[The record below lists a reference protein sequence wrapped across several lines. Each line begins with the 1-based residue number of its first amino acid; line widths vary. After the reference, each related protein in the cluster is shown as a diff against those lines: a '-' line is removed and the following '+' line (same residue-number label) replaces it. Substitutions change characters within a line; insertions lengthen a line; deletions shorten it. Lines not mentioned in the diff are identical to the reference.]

1 MAWAAQSWITGLLV
15 IVTSFTWF
23 FGFAHDHHERL
34 ATVYPPL
41 LIIALLPL
49 AWKIRSR
56 TLYMLTFLGFISA
69 MLTLAWAQLGRER
82 YSLIAFAAAGLA
94 AWAVGE
100 FHRTS
105 GVMAEFGRPV
115 SSLGIATLA
124 ASAYFWSFR
133 EVWRGGSYFGVNR
146 LQWLIPVG
154 SALAIGAALIVRTWS
169 KMDK

>member
-1 MAWAAQSWITGLLV
+1 SALLAFHAAGYWLRHKSDWPRLGHALIFCGCLVFGANIGLVAQVYQVSGSWYRALGAWAIGALVMAWAAQSWITGLLV

-82 YSLIAFAAAGLA
+82 
-94 AWAVGE
+94 
-100 FHRTS
+100 
-105 GVMAEFGRPV
+105 
-115 SSLGIATLA
+115 
-124 ASAYFWSFR
+124 
-133 EVWRGGSYFGVNR
+133 
-146 LQWLIPVG
+146 
-154 SALAIGAALIVRTWS
+154 
-169 KMDK
+169 